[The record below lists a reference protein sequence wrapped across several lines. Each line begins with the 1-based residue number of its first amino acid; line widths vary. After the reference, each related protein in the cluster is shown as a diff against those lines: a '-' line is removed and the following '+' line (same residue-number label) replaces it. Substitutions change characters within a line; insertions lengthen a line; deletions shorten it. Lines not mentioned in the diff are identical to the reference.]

1 MMKNRL
7 KIILATGLCMM
18 AFLFPASAK
27 KKAKPRPYQSLVDN
41 SPFLTPAFR
50 ARLGERDT
58 VALNFIGYTRIGEEW
73 FFAVHNRKSGQALWL
88 KMGVEQDG
96 IKIEK
101 FDEETQTIH
110 LVVGGI
116 GFDLVLEKESK

>member
-1 MMKNRL
+1 MQKNRL
-7 KIILATGLCMM
+7 NTVLVAGLCAM
-18 AFLFPASAK
+18 AVLFPATAK
-27 KKAKPRPYQSLVDN
+27 KKAKPRPYQSLADN

-50 ARLGERDT
+50 ARLGDRDT
-58 VALNFIGYTRIGEEW
+58 VALNFIGYTRIGEDW
-73 FFAVHNRKSGQALWL
+73 FFALHNRKSDKALWL

-110 LVVGGI
+110 LAVGGI
-116 GFDLVLEKESK
+116 GFDLSLEKESK